1 MDTMT
6 SMLLIVAACV
16 AVLFISIMRRKAAFL
31 LHFLVRVIV
40 GAFAI
45 MATNSAMAS
54 IGVSVFVGLNLWS
67 LLTVGTLGIGGFG
80 MLYAILL
87 YMNL

>member
-6 SMLLIVAACV
+6 GMLLIVAACV

-45 MATNSAMAS
+45 MATNSALAS
-54 IGVSVFVGLNLWS
+54 VGVSVFVGLNLWS

-80 MLYAILL
+80 MLYVILL

>member
-6 SMLLIVAACV
+6 GMLLIVAACV

>member
-6 SMLLIVAACV
+6 GMLLIVAACV

-45 MATNSAMAS
+45 MATNSALAS
-54 IGVSVFVGLNLWS
+54 VGVSVFVGLYLWS

>member
-6 SMLLIVAACV
+6 GMLLIVAACA
-16 AVLFISIMRRKAAFL
+16 AVLIISVMRRKAAFL
-31 LHFLVRVIV
+31 LRFLVRMII

-45 MATNSAMAS
+45 MATNSALATA
-54 IGVSVFVGLNLWS
+54 GLSVFVGLNVWS

>member
-6 SMLLIVAACV
+6 GMLLIVAACV

-45 MATNSAMAS
+45 MATNSALAS
-54 IGVSVFVGLNLWS
+54 VGVSAFVGLNLWS

>member
-6 SMLLIVAACV
+6 GMLLIVAACA
-16 AVLFISIMRRKAAFL
+16 AVLIISVMRRKAAFL
-31 LHFLVRVIV
+31 LRFLVRMII

-45 MATNSAMAS
+45 MATNSALATA
-54 IGVSVFVGLNLWS
+54 GLSVFVGLNVWS

-87 YMNL
+87 HMNL

>member
-6 SMLLIVAACV
+6 GMLLIVAACV

-45 MATNSAMAS
+45 MATNSALAS
-54 IGVSVFVGLNLWS
+54 VGVSVFVGLNLWS

-80 MLYAILL
+80 VLYAILL

>member
-6 SMLLIVAACV
+6 GMLLIVAACV

-45 MATNSAMAS
+45 MATNSALAS
-54 IGVSVFVGLNLWS
+54 AGVGVYVGLNIWS
-67 LLTVGTLGIGGFG
+67 LFTVGTLGIGGYG

>member
-6 SMLLIVAACV
+6 GMLLIVAACV
-16 AVLFISIMRRKAAFL
+16 AVLIISVMRRKAAFL
-31 LHFLVRVIV
+31 LRFLVRMII

-45 MATNSAMAS
+45 MATNSALATAGLS
-54 IGVSVFVGLNLWS
+54 IFVGLNVWS
-67 LLTVGTLGIGGFG
+67 LLTVGMLGIGGFG